1 VELKSLLAGGQR
13 TGKASSG
20 RKSRR
25 IRRGFLTQR
34 SIPVSL
40 TSRTINDSLSQG
52 NHAKIA
58 EAGDFLSLGTGTI
71 FGLASA
77 GSSILDLASW
87 PGFSYDRCALS
98 SVICDYAVLRAR
110 AVIIYGFGIYGF
122 GVLVPVPRLKSHV
135 AGVQHPFGARINCPA
150 LSIPTLLRNN
160 R

>member
-1 VELKSLLAGGQR
+1 M
-13 TGKASSG
+13 TP
-20 RKSRR
+20 
-25 IRRGFLTQR
+25 R

-40 TSRTINDSLSQG
+40 TSRTINGSLSQG

-58 EAGDFLSLGTGTI
+58 EAGDFLSLGTGMI

-77 GSSILDLASW
+77 GSSILDLDSW

-110 AVIIYGFGIYGF
+110 AVIIYGFG
-122 GVLVPVPRLKSHV
+122 VLVPVPRLKSNV